1 MFVWDISQAR
11 FHFSKSDWQAIS
23 ESENWFEN
31 NSKLIN
37 FGEWMTCQFQNRW
50 QRARW
55 YSEMFSQ
62 SSLVDFSGWFRS
74 VAPPSRLWIFYPIWC
89 LMEWFSKRS
98 MKRNPVLLGGFVGG
112 VLFLWKTGFDTVL
125 GLENRGQARQK
136 KYENEKKEDEL
147 DVDELIDSI
156 CSLLVIDSPKD
167 RVQPNMQHSQSCIFT
182 YRTF

>member
-11 FHFSKSDWQAIS
+11 FHFSKSDWLVIS
-23 ESENWFEN
+23 ESENRFEN

-55 YSEMFSQ
+55 YLEMFSQ

-74 VAPPSRLWIFYPIWC
+74 VALPSRLWIFYPIWC

-98 MKRNPVLLGGFVGG
+98 MKRNPVLPGGFWPVARYSERTNFINWLWYSFGSCKPGSGKTEEVWKWKEGG
-112 VLFLWKTGFDTVL
+112 WTRCGRA
-125 GLENRGQARQK
+125 NRFNLLTFGYWLAK
-136 KYENEKKEDEL
+136 GP
-147 DVDELIDSI
+147 
-156 CSLLVIDSPKD
+156 CS
-167 RVQPNMQHSQSCIFT
+167 T
-182 YRTF
+182 